1 MKSNFK
7 IGIKFCHQSDTT
19 LTGAIRKIA
28 SVCVR
33 RKTVLI
39 ALLFF
44 ISQVILLIENHAKH
58 KEGDSGYLTKS
69 IHYAD
74 NIFTG

>member
-1 MKSNFK
+1 MKSNSK
-7 IGIKFCHQSDTT
+7 ISIIFCDLSDTT

-33 RKTVLI
+33 RKTVVI

-44 ISQVILLIENHAKH
+44 ILQVILLIENHAKH
-58 KEGDSGYLTKS
+58 KEGDSGYLNNP
-69 IHYAD
+69 INHAD

>member
-1 MKSNFK
+1 MTN
-7 IGIKFCHQSDTT
+7 TT

-33 RKTVLI
+33 RKTVVI
-39 ALLFF
+39 AILFF
-44 ISQVILLIENHAKH
+44 ISLVILLIENRAKH

-69 IHYAD
+69 INYAD

>member
-1 MKSNFK
+1 MKSSFK
-7 IGIKFCHQSDTT
+7 TSIKFCDLRDAT

-44 ISQVILLIENHAKH
+44 ISLVILLIENHAKH
-58 KEGDSGYLTKS
+58 KEEDRGYLTNS
-69 IHYAD
+69 INYAD
-74 NIFTG
+74 NVFTG

>member
-7 IGIKFCHQSDTT
+7 TSIIFCDLSDTT

-33 RKTVLI
+33 RKTVVI

-58 KEGDSGYLTKS
+58 KEGDSGYSNKP
-69 IHYAD
+69 IHHAD

>member
-1 MKSNFK
+1 MKSYFKSSITLNFLTN
-7 IGIKFCHQSDTT
+7 TT
-19 LTGAIRKIA
+19 LTGAIRKTA
-28 SVCVR
+28 SVCAR

-44 ISQVILLIENHAKH
+44 ISLVILVIKNHAKH
-58 KEGDSGYLTKS
+58 KEEDGGYLTKS
-69 IHYAD
+69 INYAD

>member
-1 MKSNFK
+1 MKSNFRTS
-7 IGIKFCHQSDTT
+7 IKFCDLRDAT
-19 LTGAIRKIA
+19 LTGVIRKIA

-39 ALLFF
+39 ALLLF
-44 ISQVILLIENHAKH
+44 ISLVILLIKNHAKH
-58 KEGDSGYLTKS
+58 KEGDSGYLNNP
-69 IHYAD
+69 INHAD

>member
-1 MKSNFK
+1 MKSNFQ
-7 IGIKFCHQSDTT
+7 ISIIFCDLSDTT

-28 SVCVR
+28 SVRVR
-33 RKTVLI
+33 RRTVLI

-58 KEGDSGYLTKS
+58 KEGDSGYLNKP
-69 IHYAD
+69 INHAD

>member
-7 IGIKFCHQSDTT
+7 ISIIFCDLSDTT

-69 IHYAD
+69 INHAD

>member
-1 MKSNFK
+1 MKSYFK
-7 IGIKFCHQSDTT
+7 SGITFTFLSDTT

-28 SVCVR
+28 SVCAR

-44 ISQVILLIENHAKH
+44 ISLVILLIENHAKH

-69 IHYAD
+69 INHAD

>member
-7 IGIKFCHQSDTT
+7 TSIIFCDLSNTT

-33 RKTVLI
+33 RKTVVI

-44 ISQVILLIENHAKH
+44 ISLVILLIENHAKH
-58 KEGDSGYLTKS
+58 KEGDSDYLNKP
-69 IHYAD
+69 INHAD